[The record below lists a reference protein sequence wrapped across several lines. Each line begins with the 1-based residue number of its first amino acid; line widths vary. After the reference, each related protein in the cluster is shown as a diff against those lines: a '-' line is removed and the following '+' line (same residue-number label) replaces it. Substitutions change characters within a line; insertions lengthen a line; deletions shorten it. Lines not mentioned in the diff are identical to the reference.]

1 MPLRSTKL
9 FVYGTLRRAC
19 RSGAHNRYL
28 ASADFLGEAKLQAKL
43 FRISYYPAIVLTC
56 EDSWVQGEVYK
67 LPDEAELHALDAYE
81 ECAVP
86 PVDGQEYIRIAAD
99 VVLATGEQIR
109 AWTYVYNRP
118 TETLELIASGDFL
131 QP

>member
-1 MPLRSTKL
+1 MTQLL
-9 FVYGTLRRAC
+9 FVYGTLRRTC
-19 RSGAHNRYL
+19 NSKAHQTYL
-28 ASADFLGEAKLQAKL
+28 ADAEFVADAKLQAKL

-67 LPDEAELHALDAYE
+67 LSSEAQLDALDVYE
-81 ECAVP
+81 ECTVP
-86 PVDGQEYIRIAAD
+86 PMDGQEYIRIAAD
-99 VVLATGEQIR
+99 AVLATGELIR